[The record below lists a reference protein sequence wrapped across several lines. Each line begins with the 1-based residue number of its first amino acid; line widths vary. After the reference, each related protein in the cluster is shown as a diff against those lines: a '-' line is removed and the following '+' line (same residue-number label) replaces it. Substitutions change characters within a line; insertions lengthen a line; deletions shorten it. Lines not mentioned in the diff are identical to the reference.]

1 MTNIHTDQLCKKF
14 DVKNV
19 KYTIVKQISSHLFC
33 LNTLLEIYN
42 VFHSV
47 MLQSAAIDSLSSQHI
62 TDLQSLSQIV
72 TNEEEFKIKKI
83 LKKKFI

>member
-1 MTNIHTDQLCKKF
+1 
-14 DVKNV
+14 
-19 KYTIVKQISSHLFC
+19 
-33 LNTLLEIYN
+33 
-42 VFHSV
+42 